1 MQAARVRLRSLDGEA
16 FWFDPGAFCL
26 EFALT
31 GGEGHR
37 AAYETLHSAGD
48 LRRWIEARF
57 GVEVERVTAAD
68 LAEARRVREA
78 IWQLAD
84 ARIVRR
90 ATPAAAAGALNRA
103 AARPP
108 LSPRIDGAG
117 ARVWARPVT
126 PGQVLSTVARDAVEL
141 FTGPMA
147 DRVRRCAGNDCLLT
161 FVDTSRP
168 GRRRWCSMERCGNRA
183 KVRAFRNRQQKGEA
197 P

>member
-1 MQAARVRLRSLDGEA
+1 MQAVRVRLRSLDGEA

-31 GGEGHR
+31 GGEGYR

-84 ARIVRR
+84 ARIMRR
-90 ATPAAAAGALNRA
+90 AAPAAAAGALNRA

-108 LSPRIDGAG
+108 PAPRIDGAG
-117 ARVWARPVT
+117 ARAWARPVT

-147 DRVRRCAGNDCLLT
+147 DRVRRCAGNDCLLV

-183 KVRAFRNRQQKGEA
+183 KVRAFRNRQQKEEA